1 MIRDPI
7 PNIQQKYLAS
17 TTAHRVA
24 WFFGRKVV
32 RGCPLLGRT
41 PGFPRGETLMRSAN
55 FSVAGGVVAAV
66 LLGSVPC
73 ASAFGQVFTW
83 ASGAGGAW
91 NTNTNWN
98 PVGIPDAAG
107 ESAIINLGG
116 TFTITVNAG
125 PTPDSLQLINPGTT
139 LDIANSSSLNI
150 GGPGGI
156 VNNGL
161 IRVNATAGFNFT
173 QLRFGVPAPLSGSGV
188 VRFNASANLS
198 TAYIETTGL
207 GVVQHQSPHKIAGTG
222 RIAAKVENASE
233 IVADVPGATL
243 EINGPMTQTGSG
255 VLRADSG
262 IISLGNGAEIVG
274 GSINGLNGGSWSVN
288 SSPSISALTSN
299 LTGTVLNNSALR
311 LLAGGFANNAVL
323 HVNNAAGT
331 NFTRI
336 RVEAPCTLS
345 GVGSVNLRSIDNLDT
360 AYFESADASAI
371 LTQGPSHQITGSGR
385 IYAPM
390 VNQGT
395 IRATVP
401 ARALEVRSMITQS
414 GAGSIVGDNADA
426 ALGNSAFVSGGSLAT
441 VGIGRVRVTGDATV
455 SGVHNEGKLTLDNN
469 TILHFKSPGI
479 WNWDTLTVNT
489 TAGVN
494 FTRIKV
500 DELSS
505 VFGSGSI
512 VLNAGANLD
521 TAFIE
526 SASADAKLWNTTP
539 HTIRGTG
546 RIYSPMLN
554 DGVIRA
560 DVAAKTLE
568 IRSEIT
574 QTSGGIIEGNQ
585 GIAGLGNSAI
595 IRGGILNSVGV
606 GVVRSTGN
614 AAVDGVSNTG
624 LFHIANNTRVGVL
637 ANGITNNASIQINDG
652 VGINFTSLN
661 ADAAAS
667 INGNGT
673 LTLRA
678 NANPDTAYID
688 GLANGLTNGQFHTI
702 TGNGRLYGKLGNHG
716 KIKGSNVAGEI
727 VRIRGALTQS
737 SSGSLIGGVGA
748 VALDSGSVTGGAFES
763 AGGPVRVLSG
773 ESNATSVENK
783 GHLQIDNNG
792 RLVLTD
798 FLNNGT
804 VTVNDGIGN
813 NFTALVFPGDQTL
826 GGQGSII
833 LAANPN
839 LSTAYLE
846 VTGGGS
852 LLTIGSGQT
861 LRGSGRLFGDVLSK
875 ALLSPGQTDGAIGRI
890 EPRGPLTLAPESRI
904 DIDISGGDPGQFDA
918 IASSAP
924 ITLGGSLDLAITGW
938 DPSDPCISIPIIS
951 GSVITGEFFAITIDS
966 PEPPPGRVWRLDY
979 ELNKVSLHLTCAADL
994 NGDCIVDDRDFTK
1007 FIFAYN
1013 LLDCADPA
1021 MPQDCPSDLNH
1032 DGVVDDSD
1040 FTIWI
1045 VAYNELIC
1053 AEG

>member
-1 MIRDPI
+1 MRWKVLRR
-7 PNIQQKYLAS
+7 NGGTVGLA
-17 TTAHRVA
+17 
-24 WFFGRKVV
+24 
-32 RGCPLLGRT
+32 
-41 PGFPRGETLMRSAN
+41 
-55 FSVAGGVVAAV
+55 AALV
-66 LLGSVPC
+66 
-73 ASAFGQVFTW
+73 ASAGLAASRSHAQVSTW
-83 ASGAGGAW
+83 NNGGGTGSW
-91 NTNTNWN
+91 NLATNWSPAN
-98 PVGIPDAAG
+98 IPDGAG
-107 ESAIINLGG
+107 ESALINLGG
-116 TFTITVNAG
+116 TFTITVTG
-125 PTPDSLQLINPGTT
+125 SPSPDSVQLLSTGAT
-139 LDIANSSSLNI
+139 LDIANSSSLSI
-150 GGPGGI
+150 GAASGL
-156 VNNGL
+156 VNDGVV
-161 IRVNATAGFNFT
+161 RVNATAGFNFT
-173 QLRFGVPAPLSGSGV
+173 LLRFGVPAPLSGSGV
-188 VRFNASANLS
+188 VRLNASNNLS

-207 GVVQHQSPHKIAGTG
+207 GVVQQQSPHRIVGTG
-222 RIAAKVENASE
+222 RITARVENASA
-233 IVADVPGATL
+233 IVADVSGATL
-243 EINGPMTQTGSG
+243 EINGQLTQTASG

-288 SSPSISALTSN
+288 SSPSISAVTSN

-311 LLAGGFANNAVL
+311 ILAGGFANNAVL
-323 HVNNAAGT
+323 HVNNAAGA

-336 RVEAPCTLS
+336 RIEAPCTLS

-360 AYFESADASAI
+360 AYFESTDASAV

-385 IYAPM
+385 IYSPM

-401 ARALEVRSMITQS
+401 ARALEVRSTITQS
-414 GAGSIVGDNADA
+414 GAGSIIGDNADA

-441 VGIGRVRVTGDATV
+441 VGIGRVRVTGEATV
-455 SGVHNEGKLTLDNN
+455 SGVHNQGKLTLDNN

-500 DELSS
+500 DEFSS

-521 TAFIE
+521 TAYIE
-526 SASADAKLWNTTP
+526 SVSADAKLWNTTP

-560 DVAAKTLE
+560 DVAAKVLE
-568 IRSEIT
+568 IRSEVT
-574 QTSGGIIEGNQ
+574 QTAGGIIEGNQ
-585 GIAGLGNSAI
+585 GIAGLGNGAI
-595 IRGGILNSVGV
+595 IRGGILNSVGS

-624 LFHIANNTRVGVL
+624 LFHLANNTRVGVL

-652 VGINFTSLN
+652 VGVSFTSLT
-661 ADAAAS
+661 ADAAAF
-667 INGNGT
+667 INGTGT

-678 NANPDTAYID
+678 NTNPDTAYID

-748 VALDSGSVTGGAFES
+748 VALESGSVTGGAFES
-763 AGGPVRVLSG
+763 TGGPVRVLSG
-773 ESNATSVENK
+773 ESSAASVENK

-804 VTVNDGIGN
+804 VTVNDGVGG
-813 NFTALVFPGDQTL
+813 NFTALVFPGVQSL
-826 GGQGSII
+826 GGQGSIT
-833 LAANPN
+833 LNANAN
-839 LSTAYLE
+839 LNTAYLE
-846 VTGGGS
+846 VTGDGS
-852 LLTIGSGQT
+852 VLTIGEGQT
-861 LRGSGRLFGDVLSK
+861 LRGTGRLYGTYVSK
-875 ALLSPGQTDGAIGRI
+875 ALLSPGLTEGAIGRF

-904 DIDISGGDPGQFDA
+904 DIDIAGGDPGQFDA
-918 IASSAP
+918 IASNSAVA
-924 ITLGGSLDLAITGW
+924 IGGSLDLAITGW

-951 GSVITGEFFAITIDS
+951 GTVITGEFFAITIDS
-966 PEPPPGRVWRLDY
+966 PEPPAGRVWRLDY
-979 ELNKVSLHLTCAADL
+979 ELNKVSLRLTCAADL

-1021 MPQDCPSDLNH
+1021 MPQNCPSDLNH
-1032 DGVVDDSD
+1032 DGVVDDAD

-1053 AEG
+1053 AAD